1 MQINVESG
9 VKYINQYVTTQ
20 DETTEEE
27 EEFEQSQPDSEMDW
41 DSDENW
47 QRRFWARIMEEKKQ
61 RERDILLM
69 EEQRQE
75 LEEERGNLAQVMHS
89 IDQRNHDLEVRENK
103 LLEIEPFIPLARQL
117 QAMKIDITNF
127 LPWVESVHE
136 YAVTRDTDLTT
147 AAYNLAHDLRE
158 YRQLGSLQK
167 CVEQAKQQLTVLEA
181 FTAQMQAAITTVMNL
196 QLAGF
201 SEKDIHELIGL
212 VNMWNKHSSFGFG
225 LGLNQ
230 GNGSGGGNRMNGSK
244 LDVDWALI
252 N

>member
-1 MQINVESG
+1 
-9 VKYINQYVTTQ
+9 
-20 DETTEEE
+20 
-27 EEFEQSQPDSEMDW
+27 
-41 DSDENW
+41 
-47 QRRFWARIMEEKKQ
+47 
-61 RERDILLM
+61 
-69 EEQRQE
+69 
-75 LEEERGNLAQVMHS
+75 MHS